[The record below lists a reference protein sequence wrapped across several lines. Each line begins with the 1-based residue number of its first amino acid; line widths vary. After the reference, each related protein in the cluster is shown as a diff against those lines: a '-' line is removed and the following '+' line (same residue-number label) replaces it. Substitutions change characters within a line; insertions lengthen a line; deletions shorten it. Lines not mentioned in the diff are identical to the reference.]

1 MALPSSELRILSK
14 LSKQELIEKIVFLYK
29 KQNNQTLKIKEIE
42 RALIKRNELIKLFKS
57 RIEELK
63 EGRKKK
69 NILKQYE
76 NLLRDYRLEISDLKD
91 EIENW
96 KIRYINK

>member
-42 RALIKRNELIKLFKS
+42 KALIKRNEFIKLFKS
-57 RIEELK
+57 RI
-63 EGRKKK
+63 
-69 NILKQYE
+69 
-76 NLLRDYRLEISDLKD
+76 
-91 EIENW
+91 
-96 KIRYINK
+96 